1 MMIKRSIQVS
11 ALIGLLLITGC
22 DRSNVPPVSDDPLV
36 GKLYRDRSL
45 FVYSYDKAFAKR
57 FSLPLEKALVLGS
70 GLKAIAIE
78 ARPTLGTIKCY
89 VHLYLD
95 DSITPYL
102 PGNNEAGYVDMQ
114 FVEWIFSNKF
124 TDEDKKWR
132 WATFTQNRAVY
143 MEKSE
148 TGFMMTRGF
157 KQYKHHFLP
166 NLSLL
171 TFNVFCSKLGSKNM
185 PAELVF
191 QKSGTEEYVL
201 GHDDPNNMHNKNTY
215 YFDIPPKL
223 QQHFDRYARFIDDYN
238 FSPEVN
244 DKIDILKPTIEYP

>member
-1 MMIKRSIQVS
+1 MTKQGIQAS

-22 DRSNVPPVSDDPLV
+22 DRSNAPVISDNPLV
-36 GKLYRDRSL
+36 DKLYRDRSL

-57 FSLPLEKALVLGS
+57 FSLSLEKALVLGS

-78 ARPTLGTIKCY
+78 ARPTLGSIQCY

-95 DSITPYL
+95 ETIRPYI
-102 PGNNEAGYVDMQ
+102 PDGVVNFTEQ
-114 FVEWIFSNKF
+114 QKTETIFANDFS
-124 TDEDKKWR
+124 DEDMSWK
-132 WATFTQNRAVY
+132 ASTANRAVY

-148 TGFMMTRGF
+148 TGFMMTLRP

-171 TFNVFCSKLGSKNM
+171 TFKVFCSKLGSENM
-185 PAELVF
+185 PAELIF
-191 QKSGTEEYVL
+191 QKAGTEEYVL

-223 QQHFDRYARFIDDYN
+223 QQHFDRYAHFIDDYN
-238 FSPEVN
+238 FSPAVN
-244 DKIDILKPTIEYP
+244 EKVDLLDPTIEYP